1 MTTINKTSLWKT
13 TLFVILI
20 LTFISKANAQYYP
33 DEEMDTIGFD
43 VEIISD
49 GLDTVFYLDNM
60 SYIDSIALR
69 TAYYFGNLHDYQN
82 YAAKIGVLDSDIHVN
97 IGHTIKAVNKGLL
110 GYHLGDIFDKATIP
124 NDSSSTDQ

>member
-1 MTTINKTSLWKT
+1 MTAINKTSLWKT

-69 TAYYFGNLHDYQN
+69 TA
-82 YAAKIGVLDSDIHVN
+82 
-97 IGHTIKAVNKGLL
+97 
-110 GYHLGDIFDKATIP
+110 
-124 NDSSSTDQ
+124 